1 MPAAVLAV
9 AVDMGQ
15 PMGRAAGARP
25 RLTCTAGVP
34 GKPELFMA
42 SAEAFPGMAS
52 PADISESMDLDMPQA
67 AGSGVTYTATVP
79 LMPGAFT
86 GVGQPPDI
94 LEYMDFVMVEAC
106 TGRPERSL
114 IITRA
119 MADFIIIITAFLL
132 AE

>member
-1 MPAAVLAV
+1 
-9 AVDMGQ
+9 
-15 PMGRAAGARP
+15 
-25 RLTCTAGVP
+25 
-34 GKPELFMA
+34 MA

-67 AGSGVTYTATVP
+67 AGSGVTPTATVP

-94 LEYMDFVMVEAC
+94 LEYMDFVMAEARC
-106 TGRPERSL
+106 AGTPEGSL

-119 MADFIIIITAFLL
+119 MADFIIITAFLL